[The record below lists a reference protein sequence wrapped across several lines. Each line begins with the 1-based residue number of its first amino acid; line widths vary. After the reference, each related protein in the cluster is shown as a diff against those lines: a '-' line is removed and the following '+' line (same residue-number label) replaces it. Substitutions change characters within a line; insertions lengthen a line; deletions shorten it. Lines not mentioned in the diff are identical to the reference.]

1 MSEKRDF
8 QELVDNVIS
17 TDKCA
22 GCGACFVVCPY
33 KGVLEYVDEEPK
45 LVGECKKCDVCLRVC
60 PRYETSMEE
69 MEDFVF
75 DRKRTAEESFGVY
88 RGLFMA
94 RSTDKKILERC
105 QDGGLVTSLLVGA
118 LESGIID
125 GAIVSGVDPAKP
137 WLPIPL
143 VAKTREEIIEN
154 AGTRYSYSPN
164 LLAIKEALSSGLK
177 KIGFVGTPCQIQ
189 AIRKI
194 QMVPLRKYAKAISF
208 TVGLFCTESFSYE
221 GLMIEKIQR
230 DLGLNLED
238 VSKINIKGKLLVY
251 MENGEVHKISLKE
264 AKLYS
269 RPKCQDCDDFSA
281 ELADISAGGIG
292 LESWTMA
299 IVRTDRGAEVFENAV
314 DKGLIE
320 VKKAEEFKSSLNL
333 LVKLSKSKQRRATL
347 KNC

>member
-1 MSEKRDF
+1 MSEKGDF
-8 QELVDNVIS
+8 QELVDNVVLLDRC
-17 TDKCA
+17 T
-22 GCGACFVVCPY
+22 GCGACVVVCPY
-33 KGVLEYVDEEPK
+33 KGILEYVDKKPQ
-45 LVGECKKCDVCLRVC
+45 LIGECKKCGICLRVC

-75 DRKRTAEESFGVY
+75 GRVRTAEESFGVY
-88 RGLFMA
+88 RRLFLA

-125 GAIVSGVDPAKP
+125 GAIVSGVDPAEL
-137 WLPIPL
+137 WSPIPL
-143 VAKTREEIIEN
+143 VAKTGEEIIEN

-164 LLAIKEALSSGLK
+164 LLAIKEALSVGLK

-221 GLMIEKIQR
+221 GLMIKKIQR
-230 DLGLNLED
+230 DLGLDLEAIA
-238 VSKINIKGKLLVY
+238 KINIKGKLLVY

-269 RPKCQDCDDFSA
+269 QPNCQYCDDFSA
-281 ELADISAGGIG
+281 ELADVSAGGIG
-292 LESWTMA
+292 LTGWTMT
-299 IVRTDRGAEVFENAV
+299 IVRTNKGTEVFENAV

-320 VKKAEEFKSSLNL
+320 VKKAQDFESSLNL
-333 LVKLSKSKQRRATL
+333 LVKLSRSKQERAAS

>member
-45 LVGECKKCDVCLRVC
+45 LVGECKKCDICLRVC

-75 DRKRTAEESFGVY
+75 DRKRTAEDSFGVY

-94 RSTDKKILERC
+94 RSTDKKILEKC

-125 GAIVSGVDPAKP
+125 GAIVSGVDPTKP

-208 TVGLFCTESFSYE
+208 TVGLFCTESFSYK

-230 DLGLNLED
+230 DLGSNLENIA
-238 VSKINIKGKLLVY
+238 KINIKGKLLVY
-251 MENGEVHKISLKE
+251 MKNGEVHKIPLKE

-269 RPKCQDCDDFSA
+269 QPKCQYCDDFSA
-281 ELADISAGGIG
+281 EFADISAGGIG
-292 LESWTMA
+292 LDGWTMA
-299 IVRTDRGAEVFENAV
+299 IVRTDQGAEVFENAV
-314 DKGLIE
+314 DDGLLE

-333 LVKLSKSKQRRATL
+333 LVKLSKSKRRRE
-347 KNC
+347 